1 MFLILSLFHAL
12 RIKHDSDVEV
22 HKYTKAVELKN
33 SPEVREIKNGPLKV
47 LTQIPSPMKTTEN
60 PPRAQ
65 GENIAECPV
74 DGAHAN
80 LSQCTLI
87 FLEKQ
92 LSSTNSNTAE
102 AKAPSSA
109 AQDRLPDISALLA
122 QTVCAENHTEINTTM
137 EYVKLAAPDDDGEDT
152 SSEPVEAEACG
163 QVPRITEVLS
173 QPNTQLPP
181 IDVVSQEEDEI
192 FLSW

>member
-1 MFLILSLFHAL
+1 M
-12 RIKHDSDVEV
+12 EV
-22 HKYTKAVELKN
+22 NEDAKAVELKN

-47 LTQIPSPMKTTEN
+47 LTQIPSPKKTTES

-65 GENIAECPV
+65 GENITECPV

-92 LSSTNSNTAE
+92 LSSTNSKTAE

-109 AQDRLPDISALLA
+109 AQDGLPDIPLLVE
-122 QTVCAENHTEINTTM
+122 TVCAENHTEINTTM
-137 EYVKLAAPDDDGEDT
+137 EHVKLATPDDDDEDT